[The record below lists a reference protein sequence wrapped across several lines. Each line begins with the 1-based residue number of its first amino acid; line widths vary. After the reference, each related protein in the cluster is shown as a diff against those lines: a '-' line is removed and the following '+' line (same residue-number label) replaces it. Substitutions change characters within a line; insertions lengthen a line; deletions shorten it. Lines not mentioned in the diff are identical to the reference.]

1 MLFEFENSYNLNTG
15 DLLEIFYGSG
25 VHLQKDVT
33 LSFSFI
39 DPQGNVIG
47 SDLELRN
54 NPLIK
59 DISYDILN
67 TNRETLYENYKIGS
81 TRTFSFKE
89 IENIALF
96 GQYEKD
102 FGIRAVVSNFI
113 NDNKFISEY
122 YVYGNVP
129 KISGVFLLDGSG
141 FKIYNDDL
149 SYNIINSGF
158 IYDKIE
164 LEINFLNNSQY
175 ISYDYIDIYKSD
187 NENIEIVNDNF
198 IYRYPIV
205 NSFDLFKIEIDRNY
219 LNTGFSNL
227 AIIPYSKIGSGDVF
241 YLNNVFLKENETPI
255 TPIDSPT
262 VNELKLGSQDEI
274 VKINV
279 ITGYFNS
286 NNNEIIDIIEK
297 NHHKVIKYT
306 TEIYNNNKISSS
318 ELKIIIHD
326 SKFNS
331 IPSLIEYGFGENN
344 FINYELQT
352 GESNL
357 YLIAN
362 GGSKGSFYKLYKTSM

>member
-286 NNNEIIDIIEK
+286 NNNEIVDIIEK
-297 NHHKVIKYT
+297 IGRAHV
-306 TEIYNNNKISSS
+306 
-318 ELKIIIHD
+318 
-326 SKFNS
+326 
-331 IPSLIEYGFGENN
+331 
-344 FINYELQT
+344 
-352 GESNL
+352 
-357 YLIAN
+357 
-362 GGSKGSFYKLYKTSM
+362 

>member
-39 DPQGNVIG
+39 DPQGKIIG

-113 NDNKFISEY
+113 NNNKFISEY

-326 SKFNS
+326 SEFNS